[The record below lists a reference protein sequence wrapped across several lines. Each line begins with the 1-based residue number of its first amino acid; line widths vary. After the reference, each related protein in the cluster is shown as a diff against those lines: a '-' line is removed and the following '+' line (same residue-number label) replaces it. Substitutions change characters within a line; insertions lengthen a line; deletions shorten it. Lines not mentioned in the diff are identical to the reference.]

1 MLCQSL
7 RSAWIHGKKT
17 SGAIRKELSSKVWAS
32 YFPGLWLK
40 PWTDYYAEF
49 CNAVQPYAHYSRE
62 LQGWQLA
69 LMEDRAHQDKDGN
82 YLLLAKIGLSTYD
95 ANKATRITLFHILL
109 SWTLGQ
115 IMRNNNKAAPI
126 YLELQDL
133 QRALEISDELG
144 KGAVNWEQQFWA
156 HEFEPPSV
164 NAQEGSPADAQNRA
178 AEI

>member
-1 MLCQSL
+1 LGILFS
-7 RSAWIHGKKT
+7 
-17 SGAIRKELSSKVWAS
+17 
-32 YFPGLWLK
+32 GLWLK
-40 PWTDYYAEF
+40 PWTDYYREF

-69 LMEDRAHQDKDGN
+69 LMEERAHRSIDGN

-95 ANKATRITLFHILL
+95 ANKATRITLLHILL

-126 YLELQDL
+126 YHELQDL
-133 QRALEISDELG
+133 QRALEISDQLG

-156 HEFEPPSV
+156 LEFELPISLG
-164 NAQEGSPADAQNRA
+164 ES
-178 AEI
+178 I

>member
-1 MLCQSL
+1 LGILFSRL
-7 RSAWIHGKKT
+7 
-17 SGAIRKELSSKVWAS
+17 L
-32 YFPGLWLK
+32 LK
-40 PWTDYYAEF
+40 PWTDYYREF

-69 LMEDRAHQDKDGN
+69 LMEERAHRSIDGN

-95 ANKATRITLFHILL
+95 AHKATRITLLHILL

-126 YLELQDL
+126 YHELQDL

-144 KGAVNWEQQFWA
+144 KGAVNWEHQFWA
-156 HEFEPPSV
+156 LEFELPISLGEYEANSKRILFPLLASLYLDCGTGML
-164 NAQEGSPADAQNRA
+164 NK
-178 AEI
+178 